1 MGERF
6 TRIGKYRNELITNF
20 IIMCMNKRNYLTAAA
35 MALAVLSSCGGQKEA
50 RNTSGI
56 DLANMDTTVSAGQD
70 FFRYACGGW
79 NDAHPLTAEY
89 SRYGTFDQLA
99 ENNQK
104 QLRELIEGLA
114 SQQNEAGTVAQ
125 KIGDLYNIAMDSVA
139 RNEQG
144 FAPVKPMLDKIA
156 ALTDKSQ
163 IIPMSVEMRR
173 FQGIGTYFNFYVY
186 ADPKNSALNIFQMGQ
201 GGINLGEKE
210 YYLDTD
216 SITENI
222 RNEYKKYIAKL
233 FALSGFSEA
242 EAQQKVADVMEIETS
257 IAKVSRSAAELR
269 NPEANYHKMSYADL
283 KKRIPGIDW
292 DAFMTGLG
300 IQAPAELNVEQVESI
315 QEVARLISAL
325 PVSKH
330 VSYLEYNLLDAAAS
344 CLSDDFVA
352 ARFDFYG
359 KVMSGRQV
367 NQPRWKRAVNSVNGM
382 LGELVGEMYV
392 EKYFP
397 AAAKERMLKLVEN
410 LRVALG
416 ERIDAQEW
424 MSDSTKVRAH
434 EKLDAFRVK
443 VGYPDKWKDYSKL
456 EIKKD
461 SYWANVCR
469 ASEWGFNDMI
479 SRLGKPVDRD
489 EWLMTPQTVN
499 AYYNPSTN
507 EICFPAAILQPP
519 FFNMDADDAANYG
532 AIGVVIGHEMTH
544 GFDDQGRQFDKNG
557 NLTDWWA
564 EGDADRF
571 KERAQVMVDF
581 FNNIEVL
588 PGLKGNG
595 QLTLGENLADHG
607 GLNVAYLAFRNA
619 TKDAPLEVKEGFTPE
634 QRFFIAYATLW
645 AGNIRDEQARVY
657 TKSDPHSLGKWRV
670 NGALPHIQAWYDA
683 FQITPDDSLYVAP
696 ENRVNIW

>member
-1 MGERF
+1 
-6 TRIGKYRNELITNF
+6 
-20 IIMCMNKRNYLTAAA
+20 MNKKNYVAVATLAFAMLT
-35 MALAVLSSCGGQKEA
+35 SCAGQKEA
-50 RNTSGI
+50 KSTSGI
-56 DLANMDTTVSAGQD
+56 DLANMDTTVSAGTD

-89 SRYGTFDQLA
+89 SRYGTFDELF
-99 ENNQK
+99 ENSQK

-114 SQQNEAGTVAQ
+114 AQKNNQAGSAAQ
-125 KIGDLYNIAMDSVA
+125 KIGDLYNMAMDSVTL
-139 RNEQG
+139 NKQG
-144 FAPVKPMLDKIA
+144 AEPVKAMLDKIA
-156 ALTDKSQ
+156 GLKDKSE
-163 IIPMSVEMRR
+163 IVPMMTEMAHI
-173 FQGIGTYFNFYVY
+173 GIGTYFHSYVY
-186 ADPKNSALNIFQMGQ
+186 ADPKNSSLNIFQMGQ

-216 SITENI
+216 SITQNI
-222 RNEYKKYIAKL
+222 REQYKLYIGKL
-233 FALSGFSEA
+233 FQLAGFSEA
-242 EAQQKVADVMEIETS
+242 DAQQKVADVMEIETA
-257 IAKVSRSAAELR
+257 IAKVSRSATELR
-269 NPEANYHKMSYADL
+269 DPEANYHKMSFDEL
-283 KKRIPGIDW
+283 KKTIAGIDW
-292 DAFMTGLG
+292 DAYMKGLG
-300 IQAPAELNVEQVESI
+300 IQAPAELNVEQVEPI
-315 QEVARLISAL
+315 QEVARLMNTL
-325 PVSKH
+325 PLSKH

-359 KVMSGRQV
+359 KVLSGRQV

-397 AAAKERMLKLVEN
+397 AAAKERMVKLVKN
-410 LRVALG
+410 LQTALG

-424 MSDSTKVRAH
+424 MSDSTKIRAH
-434 EKLDAFRVK
+434 EKLATFHVK

-456 EIKKD
+456 EIKND

-469 ASEWGFNDMI
+469 ASEWGFNDMY
-479 SRLGKPVDRD
+479 SRIGKPVDKD

-519 FFNMDADDAANYG
+519 FFNMEADDAANYG

-544 GFDDQGRQFDKNG
+544 GFDDQGRQFDKDG

-564 EGDADRF
+564 PGDADRF

-581 FNNIEVL
+581 FNKIEVL
-588 PGLKGNG
+588 AGLQANG
-595 QLTLGENLADHG
+595 ELTLGENLADHG
-607 GLNVAYLAFRNA
+607 GLNVAYLAFQNA
-619 TKDAPLEVKEGFTPE
+619 TKDAPLGVVDGFTPE
-634 QRFFIAYATLW
+634 QRFFLAYATLW
-645 AGNIRDEQARVY
+645 AGNIRDEQIRVY

-683 FQITPDDSLYVAP
+683 FHITPSDPLYVAP
-696 ENRVNIW
+696 ENRVNVW

>member
-1 MGERF
+1 
-6 TRIGKYRNELITNF
+6 
-20 IIMCMNKRNYLTAAA
+20 MNKKNYVAVATLAFAMLT
-35 MALAVLSSCGGQKEA
+35 SCAGQKEA
-50 RNTSGI
+50 KSTSGI
-56 DLANMDTTVSAGQD
+56 DLANMDTTVSAGTD

-89 SRYGTFDQLA
+89 SRYGTFDELF
-99 ENNQK
+99 ENSQK

-114 SQQNEAGTVAQ
+114 AQKNNQAGSAAQ
-125 KIGDLYNIAMDSVA
+125 KIGDLYNMAMDSVTL
-139 RNEQG
+139 NKQG
-144 FAPVKPMLDKIA
+144 AEPVKAMLDKIA
-156 ALTDKSQ
+156 GMKDKSE
-163 IIPMSVEMRR
+163 IVPMMTEMAHI
-173 FQGIGTYFNFYVY
+173 GIGTYFHSYVY
-186 ADPKNSALNIFQMGQ
+186 ADPKNSSLNIFQMGQ

-216 SITENI
+216 SITQNI
-222 RNEYKKYIAKL
+222 REQYKLYIGKL
-233 FALSGFSEA
+233 FQLAGFSEA
-242 EAQQKVADVMEIETS
+242 DAQQKVADVMEIETA
-257 IAKVSRSAAELR
+257 IAKVSRSATELR
-269 NPEANYHKMSYADL
+269 DPEANYHKMSFDEL
-283 KKRIPGIDW
+283 KKTIAGIDW
-292 DAFMTGLG
+292 DAYMKGLG
-300 IQAPAELNVEQVESI
+300 IQTPAELNVEQVEPI
-315 QEVARLISAL
+315 QEVARLMNTL
-325 PVSKH
+325 PLSKH

-359 KVMSGRQV
+359 KVLSGRQV

-397 AAAKERMLKLVEN
+397 AAAKERMVKLVKN
-410 LRVALG
+410 LQTALG

-424 MSDSTKVRAH
+424 MSDSTKIRAH
-434 EKLDAFRVK
+434 EKLAAFHVK

-456 EIKKD
+456 EIKND

-469 ASEWGFNDMI
+469 ASEWGFNDMY
-479 SRLGKPVDRD
+479 SRIGKPVDKD

-519 FFNMDADDAANYG
+519 FFNMEADDAANYG

-544 GFDDQGRQFDKNG
+544 GFDDQGRQFDKDG

-564 EGDADRF
+564 PGDADRF

-581 FNNIEVL
+581 FNKIEVL
-588 PGLKGNG
+588 PGLQANG
-595 QLTLGENLADHG
+595 ELTLGENLADHG
-607 GLNVAYLAFRNA
+607 GLNVAYLAFQNA
-619 TKDAPLEVKEGFTPE
+619 TKDAPLGVVDGFTPE
-634 QRFFIAYATLW
+634 QRFFLAYATLW
-645 AGNIRDEQARVY
+645 AGNIRDEQIRVY

-683 FQITPDDSLYVAP
+683 FHITPSDPLYVAP
-696 ENRVNIW
+696 ENRVNVW

>member
-1 MGERF
+1 
-6 TRIGKYRNELITNF
+6 
-20 IIMCMNKRNYLTAAA
+20 MNKKNYVAIATLAFAMLT
-35 MALAVLSSCGGQKEA
+35 SCAGQKEA
-50 RNTSGI
+50 KSTSGI
-56 DLANMDTTVSAGQD
+56 DLANMDTTVSAGTD

-89 SRYGTFDQLA
+89 SRYGTFDELF
-99 ENNQK
+99 ENSQK

-114 SQQNEAGTVAQ
+114 AQKNNQAGSAAQ
-125 KIGDLYNIAMDSVA
+125 KIGDLYNMAMDSVTL
-139 RNEQG
+139 NKQG
-144 FAPVKPMLDKIA
+144 AEPVKAMLDKIA
-156 ALTDKSQ
+156 GLKDKSE
-163 IIPMSVEMRR
+163 IVPMMTEMAHI
-173 FQGIGTYFNFYVY
+173 GIGTYFHSYVY
-186 ADPKNSALNIFQMGQ
+186 ADPKNSSLNIFQMGQ

-216 SITENI
+216 SITQNI
-222 RNEYKKYIAKL
+222 REQYKLYIGKL
-233 FALSGFSEA
+233 FQLAGFSEA
-242 EAQQKVADVMEIETS
+242 DAQQKVADVMEIETA
-257 IAKVSRSAAELR
+257 IAKVSRSATELR
-269 NPEANYHKMSYADL
+269 DPEANYHKMSFDEL
-283 KKRIPGIDW
+283 KKTIAGIDW
-292 DAFMTGLG
+292 DAYMKGLG
-300 IQAPAELNVEQVESI
+300 IQAPAELNVEQVEPI
-315 QEVARLISAL
+315 QEVARLMNTL
-325 PVSKH
+325 PLSKH

-359 KVMSGRQV
+359 KVLSGRQV

-397 AAAKERMLKLVEN
+397 AAAKERMVKLVKN
-410 LRVALG
+410 LQTALG

-424 MSDSTKVRAH
+424 MSDSTKIRAH
-434 EKLDAFRVK
+434 EKLATFHVK

-456 EIKKD
+456 EIKND

-469 ASEWGFNDMI
+469 ASEWGFNDMY
-479 SRLGKPVDRD
+479 SRIGKPVDKD

-519 FFNMDADDAANYG
+519 FFNMEADDAANYG

-544 GFDDQGRQFDKNG
+544 GFDDQGRQFDKDG

-564 EGDADRF
+564 PGDADRF

-581 FNNIEVL
+581 FNKIEVL
-588 PGLKGNG
+588 PGLQANG
-595 QLTLGENLADHG
+595 ELTLGENLADHG
-607 GLNVAYLAFRNA
+607 GLNVAYLAFQNA
-619 TKDAPLEVKEGFTPE
+619 TKDAPLGVVDGFTPE
-634 QRFFIAYATLW
+634 QRFFLAYATLW
-645 AGNIRDEQARVY
+645 AGNIRDEQIRVY

-683 FQITPDDSLYVAP
+683 FHITPSDPLYVAP
-696 ENRVNIW
+696 ENRVNVW

>member
-1 MGERF
+1 
-6 TRIGKYRNELITNF
+6 
-20 IIMCMNKRNYLTAAA
+20 MNKKNYVAVATLAFAMLT
-35 MALAVLSSCGGQKEA
+35 SCAGQKEA
-50 RNTSGI
+50 KSTSGI
-56 DLANMDTTVSAGQD
+56 DLANMDTTVSAGTD

-89 SRYGTFDQLA
+89 SRYGTFDELF
-99 ENNQK
+99 ENSQK

-114 SQQNEAGTVAQ
+114 AQKNNQAGSAAQ
-125 KIGDLYNIAMDSVA
+125 KIGDLYNMAMDSVTL
-139 RNEQG
+139 NKQG
-144 FAPVKPMLDKIA
+144 AEPVKAMLDKIA
-156 ALTDKSQ
+156 GMKDKSE
-163 IIPMSVEMRR
+163 IVPVMTEMAHI
-173 FQGIGTYFNFYVY
+173 GIGTYFHSYVY
-186 ADPKNSALNIFQMGQ
+186 ADPKNNSLNIFQMGQ

-216 SITENI
+216 SITQNI
-222 RNEYKKYIAKL
+222 REQYKLYIGKL
-233 FALSGFSEA
+233 FQLAGFSEA
-242 EAQQKVADVMEIETS
+242 DAQQKVADVMEIETA
-257 IAKVSRSAAELR
+257 IAKVSRSATELR
-269 NPEANYHKMSYADL
+269 DPEANYHKMSFDEL
-283 KKRIPGIDW
+283 KKTIAGIDW
-292 DAFMTGLG
+292 DAYMKGLG
-300 IQAPAELNVEQVESI
+300 IQAPAELNVEQVEPI
-315 QEVARLISAL
+315 QEVARLMNTL
-325 PVSKH
+325 PLSKH

-359 KVMSGRQV
+359 KVLSGRQV

-397 AAAKERMLKLVEN
+397 AAAKELMVKLVKN
-410 LRVALG
+410 LQTALG

-424 MSDSTKVRAH
+424 MSDSTKIRAH
-434 EKLDAFRVK
+434 EKLAAFHVK

-456 EIKKD
+456 EIKND

-469 ASEWGFNDMI
+469 ASEWGFNDMY
-479 SRLGKPVDRD
+479 SRIGKPVDKD

-519 FFNMDADDAANYG
+519 FFNMEADDAANYG

-544 GFDDQGRQFDKNG
+544 GFDDQGRQFDKDG

-564 EGDADRF
+564 PGDADRF

-581 FNNIEVL
+581 FNKIEVL
-588 PGLKGNG
+588 PGLQANG
-595 QLTLGENLADHG
+595 ELTLGENLADHG
-607 GLNVAYLAFRNA
+607 GLNVAYLAFQNA
-619 TKDAPLEVKEGFTPE
+619 TKDAPLGVVDGFTPE
-634 QRFFIAYATLW
+634 QRFFLAYATLW
-645 AGNIRDEQARVY
+645 AGNIRDEQIRVY

-683 FQITPDDSLYVAP
+683 FHITPSDPLYVAP
-696 ENRVNIW
+696 ENRVNVW

>member
-1 MGERF
+1 
-6 TRIGKYRNELITNF
+6 
-20 IIMCMNKRNYLTAAA
+20 MNKKNYVAVATLAFAMLT
-35 MALAVLSSCGGQKEA
+35 SCAGQKEA
-50 RNTSGI
+50 KSTSGI
-56 DLANMDTTVSAGQD
+56 DLANMDTTVSAGTD

-89 SRYGTFDQLA
+89 SRYGTFDELF
-99 ENNQK
+99 ENSQK

-114 SQQNEAGTVAQ
+114 AQKNNQAGSAAQ
-125 KIGDLYNIAMDSVA
+125 KIGDLYNMAMDSVTL
-139 RNEQG
+139 NKQG
-144 FAPVKPMLDKIA
+144 AEPVKAMLDKIA
-156 ALTDKSQ
+156 GMKDKSE
-163 IIPMSVEMRR
+163 IVPMMTEMAHI
-173 FQGIGTYFNFYVY
+173 GIGTYFHSYVY
-186 ADPKNSALNIFQMGQ
+186 ADPKNSSLNIFQMGQ

-216 SITENI
+216 SITQNI
-222 RNEYKKYIAKL
+222 REQYKLYIGKL
-233 FALSGFSEA
+233 FQLAGFSEA
-242 EAQQKVADVMEIETS
+242 EAQQKVADVMEIETA
-257 IAKVSRSAAELR
+257 IAKVSRSATELR
-269 NPEANYHKMSYADL
+269 DPEANYHKMSFDEL
-283 KKRIPGIDW
+283 KKTIAGIDW
-292 DAFMTGLG
+292 DAYMKGLG
-300 IQAPAELNVEQVESI
+300 IQAPAELNVEQVEPI
-315 QEVARLISAL
+315 QEVARLMNTL
-325 PVSKH
+325 PLSKH

-359 KVMSGRQV
+359 KVLSGRQV

-397 AAAKERMLKLVEN
+397 AAAKERMVKLVKN
-410 LRVALG
+410 LQTALG

-424 MSDSTKVRAH
+424 MSDSTKIRAH
-434 EKLDAFRVK
+434 EKLATFHVK

-456 EIKKD
+456 EIKND

-469 ASEWGFNDMI
+469 ASEWGFNDMY
-479 SRLGKPVDRD
+479 SRIGKPVDKD

-519 FFNMDADDAANYG
+519 FFNMEADDAANYG

-544 GFDDQGRQFDKNG
+544 GFDDQGRQFDKDG

-564 EGDADRF
+564 PGDADRF

-581 FNNIEVL
+581 FNKIEVL
-588 PGLKGNG
+588 PGLQANG
-595 QLTLGENLADHG
+595 ELTLGENLADHG
-607 GLNVAYLAFRNA
+607 GLNVAYLAFQNA
-619 TKDAPLEVKEGFTPE
+619 TKDAPLGVVDGFTPE
-634 QRFFIAYATLW
+634 QRFFLAYATLW
-645 AGNIRDEQARVY
+645 AGNIRDEQIRVY

-683 FQITPDDSLYVAP
+683 FHITPSDPLYVAP
-696 ENRVNIW
+696 ENRVNVW

>member
-1 MGERF
+1 
-6 TRIGKYRNELITNF
+6 
-20 IIMCMNKRNYLTAAA
+20 MNKKNYVAVATLAFAMLT
-35 MALAVLSSCGGQKEA
+35 SCAGQKEA
-50 RNTSGI
+50 KSTSGI
-56 DLANMDTTVSAGQD
+56 DLANMDTTVSAGTD

-89 SRYGTFDQLA
+89 SRYGTFDELF
-99 ENNQK
+99 ENSQK

-114 SQQNEAGTVAQ
+114 AQKNNQAGSAAQ
-125 KIGDLYNIAMDSVA
+125 KIGDLYNMAMDSVTL
-139 RNEQG
+139 NKQG
-144 FAPVKPMLDKIA
+144 AEPVKAMLDKIA
-156 ALTDKSQ
+156 GMKDQSE
-163 IIPMSVEMRR
+163 IVPMMTEMAHI
-173 FQGIGTYFNFYVY
+173 GIGTYFHSYVY
-186 ADPKNSALNIFQMGQ
+186 ADPKNSSLNIFQMGQ

-216 SITENI
+216 SITQNI
-222 RNEYKKYIAKL
+222 REQYKLYIGKL
-233 FALSGFSEA
+233 FQLAGFSEA
-242 EAQQKVADVMEIETS
+242 DAQQKVADVMEIETA
-257 IAKVSRSAAELR
+257 IAKVSRSATELR
-269 NPEANYHKMSYADL
+269 DPEANYHKMSFDEL
-283 KKRIPGIDW
+283 KKTIAGIDW
-292 DAFMTGLG
+292 DAYMKGLG
-300 IQAPAELNVEQVESI
+300 IQAPAELNVEQVEPI
-315 QEVARLISAL
+315 QEVARLMNTL
-325 PVSKH
+325 PLSKH

-359 KVMSGRQV
+359 KVLSGRQV

-397 AAAKERMLKLVEN
+397 AAAKERMVKLVKN
-410 LRVALG
+410 LQTALG

-424 MSDSTKVRAH
+424 MSDSTKIRAH
-434 EKLDAFRVK
+434 EKLATFHVK

-456 EIKKD
+456 EIKND

-469 ASEWGFNDMI
+469 ASEWGFNDMY
-479 SRLGKPVDRD
+479 SRIGKPVDKD

-519 FFNMDADDAANYG
+519 FFNMEADDAANYG

-544 GFDDQGRQFDKNG
+544 GFDDQGRQFDKDG

-564 EGDADRF
+564 PGDADRF

-581 FNNIEVL
+581 FNKIEVL
-588 PGLKGNG
+588 PGLQANG
-595 QLTLGENLADHG
+595 ELTLGENLADHG
-607 GLNVAYLAFRNA
+607 GLNVAYLAFQNA
-619 TKDAPLEVKEGFTPE
+619 TKDAPLGVVDGFTPE
-634 QRFFIAYATLW
+634 QRFFLAYATLW
-645 AGNIRDEQARVY
+645 AGNIRDEQIRVY

-683 FQITPDDSLYVAP
+683 FHITPSDPLYVAP
-696 ENRVNIW
+696 ENRVNVW

>member
-1 MGERF
+1 
-6 TRIGKYRNELITNF
+6 
-20 IIMCMNKRNYLTAAA
+20 MNKKNYVVVATLAFAMLT
-35 MALAVLSSCGGQKEA
+35 SCAGQKEA
-50 RNTSGI
+50 KSTSGI
-56 DLANMDTTVSAGQD
+56 DLANMDTTVSAGTD

-89 SRYGTFDQLA
+89 SRYGTFDELF
-99 ENNQK
+99 ENSQK

-114 SQQNEAGTVAQ
+114 AQKNNQAGSAAQ
-125 KIGDLYNIAMDSVA
+125 KIGDLYNMAMDSVTL
-139 RNEQG
+139 NKQG
-144 FAPVKPMLDKIA
+144 AEPVKAMLDKIA
-156 ALTDKSQ
+156 GLKDKSE
-163 IIPMSVEMRR
+163 IVPMMTEMAHI
-173 FQGIGTYFNFYVY
+173 GIGTYFHSYVY
-186 ADPKNSALNIFQMGQ
+186 ADPKNSSLNIFQMGQ

-216 SITENI
+216 SITQNI
-222 RNEYKKYIAKL
+222 REQYKLYIGKL
-233 FALSGFSEA
+233 FQLAGFSEA
-242 EAQQKVADVMEIETS
+242 DAQQKVADVMEIETA
-257 IAKVSRSAAELR
+257 IAKVSRSATELR
-269 NPEANYHKMSYADL
+269 DPEANYHKMSFDEL
-283 KKRIPGIDW
+283 KKTIAGIDW
-292 DAFMTGLG
+292 DTYMKGLG
-300 IQAPAELNVEQVESI
+300 IQAPAELNVEQVEPI
-315 QEVARLISAL
+315 QEVARLMNTL
-325 PVSKH
+325 PLSKH

-359 KVMSGRQV
+359 KVLSGRQV

-397 AAAKERMLKLVEN
+397 AAAKERMVKLVKN
-410 LRVALG
+410 LQTALG

-424 MSDSTKVRAH
+424 MSDSTKIRAH
-434 EKLDAFRVK
+434 EKLAAFHVK

-456 EIKKD
+456 EIKND

-469 ASEWGFNDMI
+469 ASEWGFNDMY
-479 SRLGKPVDRD
+479 SRIGKPVDKD

-519 FFNMDADDAANYG
+519 FFNMEADDAANYG

-544 GFDDQGRQFDKNG
+544 GFDDQGRQFDKDG

-564 EGDADRF
+564 PGDADRF

-581 FNNIEVL
+581 FNKIEVL
-588 PGLKGNG
+588 PGLQANG
-595 QLTLGENLADHG
+595 ELTLGENLADHG
-607 GLNVAYLAFRNA
+607 GLNVAYLAFQNA
-619 TKDAPLEVKEGFTPE
+619 TKDAPLGVVDGFTPE
-634 QRFFIAYATLW
+634 QRFFLAYATLW
-645 AGNIRDEQARVY
+645 AGNIRDEQIRVY

-683 FQITPDDSLYVAP
+683 FHITPSDPLYVAP
-696 ENRVNIW
+696 ENRVNVW

>member
-1 MGERF
+1 
-6 TRIGKYRNELITNF
+6 
-20 IIMCMNKRNYLTAAA
+20 MNKKNYVAVATLAFAMLT
-35 MALAVLSSCGGQKEA
+35 SCAGQKEA
-50 RNTSGI
+50 KSTSGI
-56 DLANMDTTVSAGQD
+56 DLANMDTTVSAGTD

-89 SRYGTFDQLA
+89 SRYGTFDELF
-99 ENNQK
+99 ENSQK

-114 SQQNEAGTVAQ
+114 AQKNNQAGSAAQ
-125 KIGDLYNIAMDSVA
+125 KIGDLYNMAMDSVTL
-139 RNEQG
+139 NKQG
-144 FAPVKPMLDKIA
+144 AEPVKAMLDKIA
-156 ALTDKSQ
+156 DMKDKSE
-163 IIPMSVEMRR
+163 IVPMMTEMAHI
-173 FQGIGTYFNFYVY
+173 GIGTYFRSYVY
-186 ADPKNSALNIFQMGQ
+186 ADPKNSSLNIFQMGQ

-216 SITENI
+216 SITQNI
-222 RNEYKKYIAKL
+222 REQYKLYIGKL
-233 FALSGFSEA
+233 FQLAGFSEA
-242 EAQQKVADVMEIETS
+242 DAQQKVADVMEIETA
-257 IAKVSRSAAELR
+257 IAKVSRSATELR
-269 NPEANYHKMSYADL
+269 DPEANYHKMSFDEL
-283 KKRIPGIDW
+283 KKTIAGIDW
-292 DAFMTGLG
+292 DAYMKGLG
-300 IQAPAELNVEQVESI
+300 IQAPAELNVEQVEPI
-315 QEVARLISAL
+315 QEVARLMNTL
-325 PVSKH
+325 PLSKH

-359 KVMSGRQV
+359 KVLSGRQV

-397 AAAKERMLKLVEN
+397 AAAKERMVKLVKN
-410 LRVALG
+410 LQTALG

-424 MSDSTKVRAH
+424 MSDSTKIRAH
-434 EKLDAFRVK
+434 EKLAAFHVK

-456 EIKKD
+456 EIKND

-469 ASEWGFNDMI
+469 ASEWGFNDMY
-479 SRLGKPVDRD
+479 SRIGKPVDKD

-519 FFNMDADDAANYG
+519 FFNMEADDAANYG

-544 GFDDQGRQFDKNG
+544 GFDDQGRQFDKDG

-564 EGDADRF
+564 SGDADRF

-581 FNNIEVL
+581 FNKIEVL
-588 PGLKGNG
+588 PGLQANG
-595 QLTLGENLADHG
+595 ELTLGENLADHG
-607 GLNVAYLAFRNA
+607 GLNVAYLAFQNA
-619 TKDAPLEVKEGFTPE
+619 TKDAPLGVVDGFTPE
-634 QRFFIAYATLW
+634 QRFFLAYATLW
-645 AGNIRDEQARVY
+645 AGNIRDEQIRVY

-683 FQITPDDSLYVAP
+683 FHITPSDPLYVAP
-696 ENRVNIW
+696 ENRVNVW

>member
-1 MGERF
+1 
-6 TRIGKYRNELITNF
+6 
-20 IIMCMNKRNYLTAAA
+20 MNKKNYVAVATLAFAMLT
-35 MALAVLSSCGGQKEA
+35 SCAGQKEA
-50 RNTSGI
+50 KSTSGI
-56 DLANMDTTVSAGQD
+56 DLANMDTTVSAGTD

-89 SRYGTFDQLA
+89 SRYGTFDELF
-99 ENNQK
+99 ENSQK

-114 SQQNEAGTVAQ
+114 AQKNNQAGSAVQ
-125 KIGDLYNIAMDSVA
+125 KIGDLYNMAMDSVTL
-139 RNEQG
+139 NKQG
-144 FAPVKPMLDKIA
+144 AEPVKAMLDKIA
-156 ALTDKSQ
+156 GMKDKSE
-163 IIPMSVEMRR
+163 IVPMMTEMAHI
-173 FQGIGTYFNFYVY
+173 GIGTYFRSYVY
-186 ADPKNSALNIFQMGQ
+186 ADPKNSSLNIFQMGQ

-216 SITENI
+216 SITQNI
-222 RNEYKKYIAKL
+222 REQYKLYIGKL
-233 FALSGFSEA
+233 FQLAGFSEA
-242 EAQQKVADVMEIETS
+242 DAQQKVADVMEIETA
-257 IAKVSRSAAELR
+257 IAKVSRSATELR
-269 NPEANYHKMSYADL
+269 DPEANYHKMSFDEL
-283 KKRIPGIDW
+283 KKTIAGIDW
-292 DAFMTGLG
+292 DAYMKGLG
-300 IQAPAELNVEQVESI
+300 IQAPAELNVEQVEPI
-315 QEVARLISAL
+315 QEVARLMNTL
-325 PVSKH
+325 PLSKH

-359 KVMSGRQV
+359 KVLSGRQV

-397 AAAKERMLKLVEN
+397 AAAKERMVKLVKN
-410 LRVALG
+410 LQTALG

-424 MSDSTKVRAH
+424 MSDNTKIRAH
-434 EKLDAFRVK
+434 EKLAAFHVK

-456 EIKKD
+456 EIKND

-469 ASEWGFNDMI
+469 ASEWGFNDMY
-479 SRLGKPVDRD
+479 SRIGKPVDKD

-519 FFNMDADDAANYG
+519 FFNMEADDAANYG

-544 GFDDQGRQFDKNG
+544 GFDDQGRQFDKDG

-564 EGDADRF
+564 PGDADRF

-581 FNNIEVL
+581 FNKIEVL
-588 PGLKGNG
+588 PGLQANG
-595 QLTLGENLADHG
+595 ELTLGENLADHG
-607 GLNVAYLAFRNA
+607 GLNVAYLAFQNA
-619 TKDAPLEVKEGFTPE
+619 TKDAPLGVVDGFTPE
-634 QRFFIAYATLW
+634 QRFFLAYATLW
-645 AGNIRDEQARVY
+645 AGNIRDEQIRVY

-683 FQITPDDSLYVAP
+683 FHITPSDPLYVAP
-696 ENRVNIW
+696 ENRVNVW

>member
-1 MGERF
+1 
-6 TRIGKYRNELITNF
+6 
-20 IIMCMNKRNYLTAAA
+20 MNKKNYVAVATLAFAMLT
-35 MALAVLSSCGGQKEA
+35 SCAGQKEA
-50 RNTSGI
+50 KSTSGI
-56 DLANMDTTVSAGQD
+56 DLANMDTTVSAGTD

-89 SRYGTFDQLA
+89 SRYGTFDELF
-99 ENNQK
+99 ENSQK

-114 SQQNEAGTVAQ
+114 AQKNNQAGSAAQ
-125 KIGDLYNIAMDSVA
+125 KIGDLYNMAMDSVTL
-139 RNEQG
+139 NKQG
-144 FAPVKPMLDKIA
+144 AEPVKAMLDKIA
-156 ALTDKSQ
+156 GMKDKSE
-163 IIPMSVEMRR
+163 IVPMMTEMAHI
-173 FQGIGTYFNFYVY
+173 GIGTYFHSYVY
-186 ADPKNSALNIFQMGQ
+186 ADPKNSSLNIFQMGQ

-216 SITENI
+216 SITQNI
-222 RNEYKKYIAKL
+222 REQYKLYIGKL
-233 FALSGFSEA
+233 FHLAGFSEA
-242 EAQQKVADVMEIETS
+242 DAQQKVADVMELETA
-257 IAKVSRSAAELR
+257 IAKVSRSATELR
-269 NPEANYHKMSYADL
+269 DPEANYHKMSFDEL
-283 KKRIPGIDW
+283 KKTIAGIDW
-292 DAFMTGLG
+292 DAYMKGLG
-300 IQAPAELNVEQVESI
+300 IQAPAELNVEQVDPI
-315 QEVARLISAL
+315 QEVARLMNTL
-325 PVSKH
+325 PLSKH

-359 KVMSGRQV
+359 KVLSGRQV

-397 AAAKERMLKLVEN
+397 AAAKERMVKLVKN
-410 LRVALG
+410 LQTALG

-424 MSDSTKVRAH
+424 MSDSTKIRAH
-434 EKLDAFRVK
+434 EKLATFHVK

-456 EIKKD
+456 EIKND

-469 ASEWGFNDMI
+469 ASEWGFNDMY
-479 SRLGKPVDRD
+479 SRIGKPVDKD

-519 FFNMDADDAANYG
+519 FFNMEADDAANYG

-544 GFDDQGRQFDKNG
+544 GFDDQGRQFDKDG

-564 EGDADRF
+564 PGDADRF

-581 FNNIEVL
+581 FNKIEVL
-588 PGLKGNG
+588 PGLQANG
-595 QLTLGENLADHG
+595 ELTLGENLADHG
-607 GLNVAYLAFRNA
+607 GLNVAYLAFQNA
-619 TKDAPLEVKEGFTPE
+619 TKDAPLGVVDGFTPE
-634 QRFFIAYATLW
+634 QRFFLAYATLW
-645 AGNIRDEQARVY
+645 AGNIRDEQIRVY

-683 FQITPDDSLYVAP
+683 FHITPSDPLYVAP
-696 ENRVNIW
+696 ENRVNVW

>member
-1 MGERF
+1 
-6 TRIGKYRNELITNF
+6 
-20 IIMCMNKRNYLTAAA
+20 MNKKNYVAVATLAFAMLT
-35 MALAVLSSCGGQKEA
+35 SCAGQKEA
-50 RNTSGI
+50 KSTSGI
-56 DLANMDTTVSAGQD
+56 DLANMDTTVSAGTD

-89 SRYGTFDQLA
+89 SRYGTFDELF
-99 ENNQK
+99 ENSQK

-114 SQQNEAGTVAQ
+114 AQKNNQAGSAAQ
-125 KIGDLYNIAMDSVA
+125 KIGDLYNMAMDSVTL
-139 RNEQG
+139 NKQG
-144 FAPVKPMLDKIA
+144 AEPVKAMLDKIA
-156 ALTDKSQ
+156 GMKDKSE
-163 IIPMSVEMRR
+163 IVPMMTEMAHI
-173 FQGIGTYFNFYVY
+173 GIGTYFHSYVY
-186 ADPKNSALNIFQMGQ
+186 ADPKNSSLNIFQMGQ

-216 SITENI
+216 SITQNI
-222 RNEYKKYIAKL
+222 REQYKLYIGKL
-233 FALSGFSEA
+233 FQLAGFSEA
-242 EAQQKVADVMEIETS
+242 DAQQKVADVMEIETA
-257 IAKVSRSAAELR
+257 IAKVSRSATELR
-269 NPEANYHKMSYADL
+269 DPEANYHKMSFDEL
-283 KKRIPGIDW
+283 KKTIAGIDW
-292 DAFMTGLG
+292 DAYMKGLG
-300 IQAPAELNVEQVESI
+300 IQAPAELNVEQVEPI
-315 QEVARLISAL
+315 QEVARLMNTL
-325 PVSKH
+325 PLSKH

-359 KVMSGRQV
+359 KVLSGRQV

-397 AAAKERMLKLVEN
+397 AAAKERMVKLVKN
-410 LRVALG
+410 LQTALG

-424 MSDSTKVRAH
+424 MSDSTKIRAH
-434 EKLDAFRVK
+434 EKLATFHVK

-456 EIKKD
+456 EIKND

-469 ASEWGFNDMI
+469 ASEWGFNDMY
-479 SRLGKPVDRD
+479 SRIGKPVDKD

-519 FFNMDADDAANYG
+519 FFNMEADDAANYG

-544 GFDDQGRQFDKNG
+544 GFDDQGRQFDKDG

-564 EGDADRF
+564 PGDADRF

-581 FNNIEVL
+581 FNKIEVL
-588 PGLKGNG
+588 PGLQANG
-595 QLTLGENLADHG
+595 ELTLGENLADHA
-607 GLNVAYLAFRNA
+607 GLNVAYLAFQNA
-619 TKDAPLEVKEGFTPE
+619 TKDAPLGVVDGFTPE
-634 QRFFIAYATLW
+634 QRFFLAYATLW
-645 AGNIRDEQARVY
+645 AGNIRDEQIRVY

-683 FQITPDDSLYVAP
+683 FHITPSDPLYVAP
-696 ENRVNIW
+696 ENRVNVW

>member
-1 MGERF
+1 
-6 TRIGKYRNELITNF
+6 
-20 IIMCMNKRNYLTAAA
+20 MNKKNYVAVATLAFAMLT
-35 MALAVLSSCGGQKEA
+35 SCAGQKEA
-50 RNTSGI
+50 KSTSGI
-56 DLANMDTTVSAGQD
+56 DLANMDTTVSAGTD

-89 SRYGTFDQLA
+89 SRYGTFDELF
-99 ENNQK
+99 ENSQK

-114 SQQNEAGTVAQ
+114 AQKNNQAGSAAQ
-125 KIGDLYNIAMDSVA
+125 KIGDLYNMAMDSVTL
-139 RNEQG
+139 NKQG
-144 FAPVKPMLDKIA
+144 AEPVKAMLDKIA
-156 ALTDKSQ
+156 GMKDKSE
-163 IIPMSVEMRR
+163 IVPMMTEMAHI
-173 FQGIGTYFNFYVY
+173 GIGTYFHSYVY
-186 ADPKNSALNIFQMGQ
+186 ADPKNSSLNIFQMGQ

-216 SITENI
+216 SITQNI
-222 RNEYKKYIAKL
+222 REQYKLYIGKL
-233 FALSGFSEA
+233 FQLAGFSEA
-242 EAQQKVADVMEIETS
+242 DAQQKVADVMEIETA
-257 IAKVSRSAAELR
+257 IAKVSRSATELR
-269 NPEANYHKMSYADL
+269 DPEANYHKMSFDEL
-283 KKRIPGIDW
+283 KKTIAGIDW
-292 DAFMTGLG
+292 DAYMKGLG
-300 IQAPAELNVEQVESI
+300 IQAPAELNVEQVEPI
-315 QEVARLISAL
+315 QEVARLMNTL

-359 KVMSGRQV
+359 KVLSGRQV

-397 AAAKERMLKLVEN
+397 AAAKERMVKLVKN
-410 LRVALG
+410 LQTALG

-424 MSDSTKVRAH
+424 MSDSTKIRAH
-434 EKLDAFRVK
+434 EKLAAFHVK

-456 EIKKD
+456 EIKND

-469 ASEWGFNDMI
+469 ASEWGFNDMY
-479 SRLGKPVDRD
+479 SRIGKPVDKD

-519 FFNMDADDAANYG
+519 FFNMEADDAANYG

-544 GFDDQGRQFDKNG
+544 GFDDQGRQFDKDG

-564 EGDADRF
+564 PGDADRF
-571 KERAQVMVDF
+571 KERAQVMVDY
-581 FNNIEVL
+581 FNKIEVL
-588 PGLKGNG
+588 PGLQANG
-595 QLTLGENLADHG
+595 ELTLGENLADHG
-607 GLNVAYLAFRNA
+607 GLNVAYLAFQNA
-619 TKDAPLEVKEGFTPE
+619 TKDAPLGVVDGFTPE
-634 QRFFIAYATLW
+634 QRFFLAYATLW
-645 AGNIRDEQARVY
+645 AGNIRDEQIRVY

-683 FQITPDDSLYVAP
+683 FHITPSDPLYVAP
-696 ENRVNIW
+696 ENRVNVW

>member
-1 MGERF
+1 
-6 TRIGKYRNELITNF
+6 
-20 IIMCMNKRNYLTAAA
+20 MNKKNYVAVATLAFAMLT
-35 MALAVLSSCGGQKEA
+35 SCAGQKEA
-50 RNTSGI
+50 KSTSGI
-56 DLANMDTTVSAGQD
+56 DLANMDTTVSAGTD

-89 SRYGTFDQLA
+89 SRYGTFDELF
-99 ENNQK
+99 ENSQK

-114 SQQNEAGTVAQ
+114 AQKNNQAGSAAQ
-125 KIGDLYNIAMDSVA
+125 KIGDLYNMAMDSVTL
-139 RNEQG
+139 NKQG
-144 FAPVKPMLDKIA
+144 AEPVKAMLDKIA
-156 ALTDKSQ
+156 GLKDKSE
-163 IIPMSVEMRR
+163 IVPMMTEMAHI
-173 FQGIGTYFNFYVY
+173 GIGTYFHSYVY
-186 ADPKNSALNIFQMGQ
+186 ADPKNSSLNIFQMGQ

-216 SITENI
+216 SITQNI
-222 RNEYKKYIAKL
+222 REQYKLYIGKL
-233 FALSGFSEA
+233 FQLAGFSEA
-242 EAQQKVADVMEIETS
+242 DAQQKVADVMEIETA
-257 IAKVSRSAAELR
+257 IAKVSRSATELR
-269 NPEANYHKMSYADL
+269 DPEANYHKMSFDEL
-283 KKRIPGIDW
+283 KKTIAGIDW
-292 DAFMTGLG
+292 DAYMKGLG
-300 IQAPAELNVEQVESI
+300 IQAPAELNVEQVEPI
-315 QEVARLISAL
+315 QEVARLMNTL
-325 PVSKH
+325 PLSKH

-359 KVMSGRQV
+359 KVLSGRQV

-397 AAAKERMLKLVEN
+397 AAAKERMVKLVKN
-410 LRVALG
+410 LQTALG

-424 MSDSTKVRAH
+424 MSDSTKIRAH
-434 EKLDAFRVK
+434 EKLATFHVK

-456 EIKKD
+456 EIKYD

-469 ASEWGFNDMI
+469 ASEWGFNDMY
-479 SRLGKPVDRD
+479 SRIGKPVDKD

-519 FFNMDADDAANYG
+519 FFNMEADDAANYG

-544 GFDDQGRQFDKNG
+544 GFDDQGRQFDKDG

-564 EGDADRF
+564 PGDADRF

-581 FNNIEVL
+581 FNKIEVL
-588 PGLKGNG
+588 PGLQANG
-595 QLTLGENLADHG
+595 ELTLGENLADHG
-607 GLNVAYLAFRNA
+607 GLNVAYLAFQNA
-619 TKDAPLEVKEGFTPE
+619 TKDAPLGVVDGFTPE
-634 QRFFIAYATLW
+634 QRFFLAYATLW
-645 AGNIRDEQARVY
+645 AGNIRDEQIRVY

-683 FQITPDDSLYVAP
+683 FHITPSDPLYVAP
-696 ENRVNIW
+696 ENRVNVW

>member
-1 MGERF
+1 
-6 TRIGKYRNELITNF
+6 
-20 IIMCMNKRNYLTAAA
+20 MNKKNYVAVATLAFAMLT
-35 MALAVLSSCGGQKEA
+35 SCAGQKEA
-50 RNTSGI
+50 KSTSGI
-56 DLANMDTTVSAGQD
+56 DLANMDTTVSAGTD

-89 SRYGTFDQLA
+89 SRYGTFDELF
-99 ENNQK
+99 ENSQK

-114 SQQNEAGTVAQ
+114 AQKNNQAGSAAQ
-125 KIGDLYNIAMDSVA
+125 KIGDLYNMAMDSVTL
-139 RNEQG
+139 NKQG
-144 FAPVKPMLDKIA
+144 AEPVKAMLDKIA
-156 ALTDKSQ
+156 GLKDKSE
-163 IIPMSVEMRR
+163 IVPMMTEMAHI
-173 FQGIGTYFNFYVY
+173 GIGTYFHSYVY
-186 ADPKNSALNIFQMGQ
+186 ADPKNSSLNIFQMGQ

-216 SITENI
+216 SITQNI
-222 RNEYKKYIAKL
+222 REQYKLYIGKL
-233 FALSGFSEA
+233 FQLAGFSEA
-242 EAQQKVADVMEIETS
+242 DAQQKVADVMEIETA
-257 IAKVSRSAAELR
+257 IAKVSRSATELR
-269 NPEANYHKMSYADL
+269 DPEANYHKMSFDEL
-283 KKRIPGIDW
+283 KKTIAGIDW
-292 DAFMTGLG
+292 DAYMKGLG
-300 IQAPAELNVEQVESI
+300 IQAPAELNVEQVEPI
-315 QEVARLISAL
+315 QEVARLMNTL
-325 PVSKH
+325 PLSKH

-359 KVMSGRQV
+359 KVLSGRQV

-397 AAAKERMLKLVEN
+397 AAAKERMVKLVKN
-410 LRVALG
+410 LQTALG

-424 MSDSTKVRAH
+424 MSESTKIRAH
-434 EKLDAFRVK
+434 EKLATFHVK

-456 EIKKD
+456 EIKND

-469 ASEWGFNDMI
+469 ASEWGFNDMY
-479 SRLGKPVDRD
+479 SRIGKPVDKD

-519 FFNMDADDAANYG
+519 FFNMEADDAANYG

-544 GFDDQGRQFDKNG
+544 GFDDQGRQFDKDG

-564 EGDADRF
+564 PGDADRF

-581 FNNIEVL
+581 FNKIEVL
-588 PGLKGNG
+588 PGLQANG
-595 QLTLGENLADHG
+595 ELTLGENLADHG
-607 GLNVAYLAFRNA
+607 GLNVAYLAFQNA
-619 TKDAPLEVKEGFTPE
+619 TKDAPLGVVDGFTPE
-634 QRFFIAYATLW
+634 QRFFLAYATLW
-645 AGNIRDEQARVY
+645 AGNIRDEQIRVY

-683 FQITPDDSLYVAP
+683 FHITPSDPLYVAP
-696 ENRVNIW
+696 ENRVNVW

>member
-1 MGERF
+1 
-6 TRIGKYRNELITNF
+6 
-20 IIMCMNKRNYLTAAA
+20 MNKKNYVAVATLAFAMLT
-35 MALAVLSSCGGQKEA
+35 SCAGQKEA
-50 RNTSGI
+50 KSTSGI
-56 DLANMDTTVSAGQD
+56 DLANMDTTVSAGTD

-89 SRYGTFDQLA
+89 SRYGTFDELF
-99 ENNQK
+99 ENSQT

-114 SQQNEAGTVAQ
+114 AQKNNQAGSAAQ
-125 KIGDLYNIAMDSVA
+125 KIGDLYNMAMDSVTL
-139 RNEQG
+139 NKQG
-144 FAPVKPMLDKIA
+144 AEPVKAMLDKIA
-156 ALTDKSQ
+156 GMKDKSE
-163 IIPMSVEMRR
+163 IVPMMTEMAHI
-173 FQGIGTYFNFYVY
+173 GIGTYFHSYVY
-186 ADPKNSALNIFQMGQ
+186 ADPKNSSLNIFQMGQ

-216 SITENI
+216 SITQNI
-222 RNEYKKYIAKL
+222 REQYKLYIGKL
-233 FALSGFSEA
+233 FQLAGFSEA
-242 EAQQKVADVMEIETS
+242 DAQQKVADVMEIETA
-257 IAKVSRSAAELR
+257 IAKVSRSATELR
-269 NPEANYHKMSYADL
+269 DPEANYHKMSFDEL
-283 KKRIPGIDW
+283 KKTIAGIDW
-292 DAFMTGLG
+292 DTYMKGLG
-300 IQAPAELNVEQVESI
+300 IQAPAELNVEQVEPI
-315 QEVARLISAL
+315 QEVARLMNTL
-325 PVSKH
+325 PLSKH

-359 KVMSGRQV
+359 KVLSGRQV

-397 AAAKERMLKLVEN
+397 AAAKERMVKLVKN
-410 LRVALG
+410 LQTALG

-424 MSDSTKVRAH
+424 MSDSTKIRAH
-434 EKLDAFRVK
+434 EKLATFHVK

-456 EIKKD
+456 EIKND

-469 ASEWGFNDMI
+469 ASEWGFNDMY
-479 SRLGKPVDRD
+479 SRIGKPVDKD

-519 FFNMDADDAANYG
+519 FFNMEADDAANYG

-544 GFDDQGRQFDKNG
+544 GFDDQGRQFDKDG

-564 EGDADRF
+564 PGDADRF

-581 FNNIEVL
+581 FNKIEVL
-588 PGLKGNG
+588 PGLQANG
-595 QLTLGENLADHG
+595 ELTLGENLADHG
-607 GLNVAYLAFRNA
+607 GLNVAYLAFQNA
-619 TKDAPLEVKEGFTPE
+619 TKDAPLGVVDGFTPE
-634 QRFFIAYATLW
+634 QRFFLAYATLW
-645 AGNIRDEQARVY
+645 AGNIRDEQIRVY

-683 FQITPDDSLYVAP
+683 FHITPSDPLYVAP
-696 ENRVNIW
+696 EKRVNVW

>member
-1 MGERF
+1 
-6 TRIGKYRNELITNF
+6 
-20 IIMCMNKRNYLTAAA
+20 MNKKNYVAVATLAFAMLT
-35 MALAVLSSCGGQKEA
+35 SCAGQKEA
-50 RNTSGI
+50 KSTSGI
-56 DLANMDTTVSAGQD
+56 DLANMDTTVAAGTD

-89 SRYGTFDQLA
+89 SRYGTFDLLFD
-99 ENNQK
+99 NSQK

-114 SQQNEAGTVAQ
+114 AQKNNPAGSAAQ
-125 KIGDLYNIAMDSVA
+125 KIGDLYNMAMDSVTL
-139 RNEQG
+139 NKQG
-144 FAPVKPMLDKIA
+144 AEPVKAMLGKIA
-156 ALTDKSQ
+156 ALKDKSE
-163 IIPMSVEMRR
+163 IIPMMTEMAHI
-173 FQGIGTYFNFYVY
+173 GIGTYFHSYVY
-186 ADPKNSALNIFQMGQ
+186 ADPKNSSLNIFQMGQ

-210 YYLDTD
+210 YYLDND
-216 SITENI
+216 SITQNI
-222 RNEYKKYIAKL
+222 REQYKVYIGKL
-233 FALSGFSEA
+233 FQLAGFTEA
-242 EAQQKVADVMEIETS
+242 EAQQKVADVMEIETA
-257 IAKVSRSAAELR
+257 IAKASRSATELR
-269 NPEANYHKMSYADL
+269 DPEANYHKMSFDEL
-283 KKRIPGIDW
+283 KKTIPGIDW
-292 DAFMTGLG
+292 DAYVKGLG
-300 IQAPAELNVEQVESI
+300 IQAPAELNVEQVEPI
-315 QEVARLISAL
+315 QEVARLMNTL
-325 PVSKH
+325 PLSKH

-359 KVMSGRQV
+359 KVLSGRQV

-397 AAAKERMLKLVEN
+397 AAAKERMVKLVKN
-410 LRVALG
+410 LQVALG
-416 ERIDAQEW
+416 QRIDAQDW
-424 MSDSTKVRAH
+424 MSDSTKVKAH
-434 EKLDAFRVK
+434 EKLDAFHVK

-456 EIKKD
+456 DIKKD

-469 ASEWGFNDMI
+469 ASEWSFNDMY
-479 SRLGKPVDRD
+479 SRLGKPVDKD

-519 FFNMDADDAANYG
+519 FFNMEADDAANYG

-564 EGDADRF
+564 PGDADRF

-588 PGLKGNG
+588 SGLHGNG
-595 QLTLGENLADHG
+595 ELTLGENLADHG
-607 GLNVAYLAFRNA
+607 GLNVAFLAFQNA
-619 TKDAPLEVKEGFTPE
+619 TKDAPLGVVDGFTPE
-634 QRFFIAYATLW
+634 QRFFLAYATLW
-645 AGNIRDEQARVY
+645 AGNIRDEQIRVY

-683 FQITPDDSLYVAP
+683 FHITPSDPLYVAP
-696 ENRVNIW
+696 EKRVNVW

>member
-1 MGERF
+1 
-6 TRIGKYRNELITNF
+6 
-20 IIMCMNKRNYLTAAA
+20 MNKKNYVAVATLAFAMLT
-35 MALAVLSSCGGQKEA
+35 SCAGQKEA
-50 RNTSGI
+50 KSTSGI
-56 DLANMDTTVSAGQD
+56 DLANMDTTVSAGTD

-89 SRYGTFDQLA
+89 SRYGTFDELF
-99 ENNQK
+99 ENSQK

-114 SQQNEAGTVAQ
+114 AQKNNQAGSAAQ
-125 KIGDLYNIAMDSVA
+125 KIGDLYNMAMDSVTL
-139 RNEQG
+139 NKQG
-144 FAPVKPMLDKIA
+144 AEPVKAMLDKIA
-156 ALTDKSQ
+156 GMKDKSE
-163 IIPMSVEMRR
+163 IVPMMTEMAHI
-173 FQGIGTYFNFYVY
+173 GIGTYFHSYVY
-186 ADPKNSALNIFQMGQ
+186 ADPKNSSLNIFQMGQ

-216 SITENI
+216 SITQNI
-222 RNEYKKYIAKL
+222 REQYKLYIGKL
-233 FALSGFSEA
+233 FQLAGFSEA
-242 EAQQKVADVMEIETS
+242 DAQQKVADVMEIETA
-257 IAKVSRSAAELR
+257 IAKVSRSATELR
-269 NPEANYHKMSYADL
+269 DPEANYHKMSFDEL
-283 KKRIPGIDW
+283 KKTIAGIDW
-292 DAFMTGLG
+292 DAYMKGLG
-300 IQAPAELNVEQVESI
+300 VQAPAELNVEQVEPI
-315 QEVARLISAL
+315 QEVARLMNTL
-325 PVSKH
+325 PLSKH

-359 KVMSGRQV
+359 KVLSGRQV

-397 AAAKERMLKLVEN
+397 AAAKERMVKLVKN
-410 LRVALG
+410 LQTALG

-424 MSDSTKVRAH
+424 MSDSTKIRAH
-434 EKLDAFRVK
+434 EKLATFHVK

-456 EIKKD
+456 EIKND

-469 ASEWGFNDMI
+469 ASEWGFNDMY
-479 SRLGKPVDRD
+479 SRIGKPVDKD

-519 FFNMDADDAANYG
+519 FFNMEADDAANYG

-544 GFDDQGRQFDKNG
+544 GFDDQGRQFDKDG

-564 EGDADRF
+564 PGDADRF

-581 FNNIEVL
+581 FNKIEVL
-588 PGLKGNG
+588 PGLQANG
-595 QLTLGENLADHG
+595 ELTLGENLADHG
-607 GLNVAYLAFRNA
+607 GLNVAYLAFQNA
-619 TKDAPLEVKEGFTPE
+619 TKDAPLGVVDGFTPE
-634 QRFFIAYATLW
+634 QRFFLAYATLW
-645 AGNIRDEQARVY
+645 AGNIRDEQIRVY

-683 FQITPDDSLYVAP
+683 FHITPSDPLYVAP
-696 ENRVNIW
+696 ENRVNVW

>member
-1 MGERF
+1 
-6 TRIGKYRNELITNF
+6 
-20 IIMCMNKRNYLTAAA
+20 MNKKNYVAVATLAFAMLT
-35 MALAVLSSCGGQKEA
+35 SCAGQKEA
-50 RNTSGI
+50 KSTSGI
-56 DLANMDTTVSAGQD
+56 DLANMDTTVSAGTD

-89 SRYGTFDQLA
+89 SRYGTFDELF
-99 ENNQK
+99 ENSQK

-114 SQQNEAGTVAQ
+114 AQKNNQAGSAAQ
-125 KIGDLYNIAMDSVA
+125 KIGDLYNMAMDSVTL
-139 RNEQG
+139 NKQG
-144 FAPVKPMLDKIA
+144 AEPVKAMLDKIA
-156 ALTDKSQ
+156 GMKDKSE
-163 IIPMSVEMRR
+163 IVPMMTEMAHI
-173 FQGIGTYFNFYVY
+173 GIGTYFHSYVY
-186 ADPKNSALNIFQMGQ
+186 ADPKNSSLNIFQMGQ

-216 SITENI
+216 SITQNI
-222 RNEYKKYIAKL
+222 REQYKLYIGKL
-233 FALSGFSEA
+233 FQLAGFSEA
-242 EAQQKVADVMEIETS
+242 DAQQKVADVMELETA
-257 IAKVSRSAAELR
+257 IAKVSRSATELR
-269 NPEANYHKMSYADL
+269 DPEANYHKMSFDEL
-283 KKRIPGIDW
+283 KKTIAGIDW
-292 DAFMTGLG
+292 DAYMKGLG
-300 IQAPAELNVEQVESI
+300 IQAPAELNVEQVEPI
-315 QEVARLISAL
+315 QEVARLMNTL
-325 PVSKH
+325 PLSKH

-359 KVMSGRQV
+359 KVLSGRQV

-397 AAAKERMLKLVEN
+397 AAAKERMVKLVKN
-410 LRVALG
+410 LQTALG

-424 MSDSTKVRAH
+424 MSDSTKIRAH
-434 EKLDAFRVK
+434 EKLAAFHVK

-456 EIKKD
+456 EIKND

-469 ASEWGFNDMI
+469 ASEWGFNDMY
-479 SRLGKPVDRD
+479 SRIGKPVDKD

-519 FFNMDADDAANYG
+519 FFNMEADDAANYG
-532 AIGVVIGHEMTH
+532 AIGVVIGDELTH
-544 GFDDQGRQFDKNG
+544 GIDDQGRQFDKDG

-564 EGDADRF
+564 PGDADRF

-581 FNNIEVL
+581 FNKIEVL
-588 PGLKGNG
+588 PGLQANG
-595 QLTLGENLADHG
+595 ELTLGENLADHG
-607 GLNVAYLAFRNA
+607 GLNVAYLAFQNA
-619 TKDAPLEVKEGFTPE
+619 TKDAPLGVVDGFTPE
-634 QRFFIAYATLW
+634 QRFFLAYATLW
-645 AGNIRDEQARVY
+645 AGNIRDEQIRVY

-683 FQITPDDSLYVAP
+683 FHITPSDPLYVAP
-696 ENRVNIW
+696 ENRVNVW